1 MEIEIIAKME
11 IIKWEKLRGNS
22 GDLEETMVK
31 IETMDKIEIIGE
43 NGQNFDQMKMK
54 MGKIMIQNMMR

>member
-1 MEIEIIAKME
+1 
-11 IIKWEKLRGNS
+11 
-22 GDLEETMVK
+22 MVK

-54 MGKIMIQNMMR
+54 MGKIMIQNMMGKYR